1 MSQKP
6 SRVFKQSGVI
16 PYRVKNGK
24 IEVLLVTNRRRQHW
38 VIPKGGIKRAMT
50 SPDSAAKEAWE
61 EAGVIGQVDA
71 DQLGTYEYHKRGDI
85 YQVEVFLLPVETVLK
100 DWPEASL
107 RKRQWLGVTQAVK
120 RVEEVELKQILKTF
134 SYKIMLSYI

>member
-1 MSQKP
+1 MSQKS

-24 IEVLLVTNRRRQHW
+24 IQVLLITNRSRQHW
-38 VIPKGGIKRAMT
+38 LIPKGGICKAMI

-61 EAGVIGQVDA
+61 EAGVVGQVDA
-71 DQLGTYEYHKRGDI
+71 NQIGTYEYHKRKNT
-85 YQVEVFLLPVETVLK
+85 YLVEVFLLPVETVLK

-107 RKRQWLGVTQAVK
+107 RKRQWLNVSKAVK
-120 RVEEVELKQILKTF
+120 RVERTELKRIIKTSSNQIKL
-134 SYKIMLSYI
+134 L